1 MIPSPNWVHLLP
13 RFAAP
18 RNVTPSVAL
27 PCSLAGAVRGLTLF
41 PIVVVHHSPSLP
53 DERREG
59 RRRPCLAWRCRVS
72 AVQLRL
78 RMVDFVTAG
87 RGSVENRVLHR
98 ALESFALSDGR
109 VETQIHAPGSPFPPR
124 SVPKKSA
131 TAFAPRLPLPLP
143 WLLPHLHLHASS
155 WTLLLLRIR
164 LNAIPCRSS
173 QLSLMTGTDSPIQ
186 EGDFLNS
193 FHQSYACCDAPD
205 TRQPLSIPLPTPT
218 IGRQQLS
225 SSPKPSCMPR
235 KMGNLY

>member
-1 MIPSPNWVHLLP
+1 MSHRPSPC
-13 RFAAP
+13 RCF
-18 RNVTPSVAL
+18 
-27 PCSLAGAVRGLTLF
+27 LAGAVRGLTLF

-109 VETQIHAPGSPFPPR
+109 VETQIHAPGSPFPP
-124 SVPKKSA
+124 VLFPKKA
-131 TAFAPRLPLPLP
+131 RRLSLHDCLR
-143 WLLPHLHLHASS
+143 LGFLPHLHLHASS
-155 WTLLLLRIR
+155 WTLLRIR

-193 FHQSYACCDAPD
+193 FHQSYACRDAPD
-205 TRQPLSIPLPTPT
+205 TRQPLSIPPPTPT